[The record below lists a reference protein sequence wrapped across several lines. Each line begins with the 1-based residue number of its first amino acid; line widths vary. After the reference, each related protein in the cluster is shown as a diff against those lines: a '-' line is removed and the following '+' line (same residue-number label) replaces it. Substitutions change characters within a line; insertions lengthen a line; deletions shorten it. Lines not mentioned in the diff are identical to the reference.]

1 MMPWAHGTDIRTRV
15 LSGEVL
21 WLPVWPVVR
30 RDGWKRSIALYNV
43 HVNRINANA
52 GSTGNT
58 YYVLM
63 LGPYLC
69 A

>member
-1 MMPWAHGTDIRTRV
+1 MGVRALDAI
-15 LSGEVL
+15 
-21 WLPVWPVVR
+21 WPVVR
-30 RDGWKRSIALYNV
+30 RDGWKGRISLYNAY
-43 HVNRINANA
+43 VNIINGKV

-63 LGPYLC
+63 LGPYLR